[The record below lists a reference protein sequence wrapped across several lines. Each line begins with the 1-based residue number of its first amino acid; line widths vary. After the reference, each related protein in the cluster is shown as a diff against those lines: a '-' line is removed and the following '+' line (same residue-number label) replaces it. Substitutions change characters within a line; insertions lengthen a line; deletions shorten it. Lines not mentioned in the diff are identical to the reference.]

1 MAKEATK
8 VKEENPVQEINIDG
22 FDYVEFYVGNALQ
35 ASYYYN
41 RGFGFDIVGYKGL
54 ETGSRD
60 TVSYV
65 LEQDHVKIVL
75 TGSMNASTE
84 VAAHVKEHG
93 DGVKSIGMR
102 VRDVKASYET
112 AVARGAK
119 SIYAPKVVEDEHG
132 TYVSAA
138 VATYGDTIHTF
149 IDRSNYKGF
158 APGFK
163 TILGKSGNSTGLV
176 HIDHIVGNVEAD
188 MLQKWVDFYSQIF
201 GFHIFQ
207 YFDAEDISTK
217 YSALVSKVMANK
229 SGTIKMP
236 INEPYEQGLRKSQIQ
251 EYIDY
256 YNAPGVQH
264 IAITTR
270 DIIKT
275 VGELRK
281 RGVEFLTVPMTYY
294 ETLKERVGEIDEDIN
309 ELAKL
314 GILVDRESEGY
325 LLQIFTKP
333 VQDRPTLFF
342 EIIQRKGATGFGK
355 GNFMALFE
363 SIEREQAQRG
373 NL

>member
-1 MAKEATK
+1 MVKEATK
-8 VKEENPVQEINIDG
+8 LKEANPVEEINIDG

-35 ASYYYN
+35 ACYYYN
-41 RGFGFDIVGYKGL
+41 RGFGFDLVGYRGL

-60 TVSYV
+60 CVSYV
-65 LEQDHVKIVL
+65 MEQDHVKIVL
-75 TGSMNASTE
+75 TGAMQAKHE
-84 VAAHVKEHG
+84 VAEHVKQHG

-102 VRDVKASYET
+102 VRDVKACYDT
-112 AVARGAK
+112 AIARGAK
-119 SIYAPKVVEDEHG
+119 SVYEPKTVEDEHG
-132 TYVSAA
+132 TYISAA

-163 TILGKSGNSTGLV
+163 TILGKPGNSVGLV

-188 MLQKWVDFYSQIF
+188 NLQKWVDFYSQIF

-236 INEPYEQGLRKSQIQ
+236 INEPYEAGLRKSQIQ

-264 IAITTR
+264 VAITTR
-270 DIIKT
+270 DIIAT

-281 RGVEFLTVPMTYY
+281 RGIEFLSVPQTYY
-294 ETLKERVGEIDEDIN
+294 DTLTERVGKIDEDIN
-309 ELAKL
+309 ALAKL

>member
-1 MAKEATK
+1 MVKEATK
-8 VKEENPVQEINIDG
+8 LKEANPVEEINIDG

-35 ASYYYN
+35 ACYYYN
-41 RGFGFDIVGYKGL
+41 RGFGFDLVGYRGL

-60 TVSYV
+60 CVSYV
-65 LEQDHVKIVL
+65 MEQDHVKIVL
-75 TGSMNASTE
+75 TGAMHAKHE
-84 VAAHVKEHG
+84 VAEHVKQHG

-102 VRDVKASYET
+102 VRDVKACYDT
-112 AVARGAK
+112 AIARGAK
-119 SIYAPKVVEDEHG
+119 SVYEPKTVEDEHG
-132 TYVSAA
+132 TYISAA

-163 TILGKSGNSTGLV
+163 TILGKPGNSVGLV

-188 MLQKWVDFYSQIF
+188 NLQKWVDFYSQIF

-236 INEPYEQGLRKSQIQ
+236 INEPYEAGLRKSQIQ

-270 DIIKT
+270 DIIAT

-281 RGVEFLTVPMTYY
+281 RGIEFLSVPQTYY
-294 ETLKERVGEIDEDIN
+294 DTLTERVGKIDEDIN
-309 ELAKL
+309 ALAKL

>member
-35 ASYYYN
+35 ACYYYN
-41 RGFGFDIVGYKGL
+41 RGFGFDIVGYRGL

-60 TVSYV
+60 MVSYV

-84 VAAHVKEHG
+84 VAEHVKEHG

-112 AVARGAK
+112 AVSRGAK

-188 MLQKWVDFYSQIF
+188 NLQKWVDFYSQIF

-281 RGVEFLTVPMTYY
+281 RGIEFLTVPMTYY